1 MEVFN
6 YYINT
11 ANQDKDDKNYSFN
24 FRLGNNINL
33 KEDEMAYFKLVNFSM
48 MNSMLNV
55 SAFHKNN
62 QFKINDGTTTTTY
75 TIADGNYTVL
85 TLRDKI
91 NELTTATAL
100 AFNYDRTT
108 NSYYINTSGGG
119 FIFYPMNMKMILGFT
134 KDSYNLIVGDTYAE
148 NFANLL
154 PYTKLL
160 LTTNNL
166 AFNPSTDN
174 NLNREYSG
182 NEGINE
188 IICWIDKDEPPFTTI
203 KYENLMNI
211 EFSISNANLTYIN
224 FGIMNEYKEFI
235 RDCPNCF
242 IHFQIIIKKNS

>member
-55 SAFHKNN
+55 SSFHKNN
-62 QFKINDGTTTTTY
+62 QFRINNGTITTY
-75 TIADGNYTVL
+75 TVPNGNYTV
-85 TLRDKI
+85 TSLRDKI
-91 NELTTATAL
+91 NELTASTAL

-108 NSYYINTSGGG
+108 NSYYINTSGSG

>member
-55 SAFHKNN
+55 SSFHKNN
-62 QFKINDGTTTTTY
+62 QFRINNGTITTY
-75 TIADGNYTVL
+75 TIPDGNYTVT

-91 NELTTATAL
+91 NELTASTAL

-108 NSYYINTSGGG
+108 NSYFINTSGSG

-134 KDSYNLIVGDTYAE
+134 KDSYNLILGDTYAE
-148 NFANLL
+148 KFANLL

>member
-62 QFKINDGTTTTTY
+62 QFRINNGTITTY
-75 TIADGNYTVL
+75 TIPDGNYSVTS
-85 TLRDKI
+85 LRDKI
-91 NELTTATAL
+91 NELTASTAL

-108 NSYYINTSGGG
+108 NSYFINTSGSG

-148 NFANLL
+148 KFANLL

-188 IICWIDKDEPPFTTI
+188 IICWINKDEPPFTTI